1 MAVIGNIIPGLIAN
15 WMDRQG
21 VIRTLSVVLL
31 TAVIVKL
38 MVMIIFGGAIFE

>member
-1 MAVIGNIIPGLIAN
+1 
-15 WMDRQG
+15 MDRQG